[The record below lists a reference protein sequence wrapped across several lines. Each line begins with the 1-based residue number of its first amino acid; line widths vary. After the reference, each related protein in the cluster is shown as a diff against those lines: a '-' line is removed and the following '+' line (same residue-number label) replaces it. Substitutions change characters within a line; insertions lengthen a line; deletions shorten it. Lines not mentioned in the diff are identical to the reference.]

1 MTLTRSQIHE
11 RLGSLSG
18 EIKAAREMKRE
29 TEQALTDADKA
40 VTLARQADEKSQAHI
55 ERLEAEARDLGHQY
69 TESIAQLIAAPV
81 ADETAPNVTVE
92 GLGGIDGAL
101 HLENHGHGLRIEGA
115 DFAFDTPERHAAA
128 FGNNH
133 YTNGIADAFDRA
145 TEPHD

>member
-1 MTLTRSQIHE
+1 MLTRFQIHE

-81 ADETAPNVTVE
+81 ADETAPNVPVE
-92 GLGGIDGAL
+92 FAPDYKGT
-101 HLENHGHGLRIEGA
+101 IEGA
-115 DFAFDTPERHAAA
+115 DFAFDTPERHQAE
-128 FGNNH
+128 FGSNH
-133 YTNGIADAFDRA
+133 YTNGISDAFERA
-145 TEPHD
+145 TNP

>member
-92 GLGGIDGAL
+92 GIGGFD
-101 HLENHGHGLRIEGA
+101 LRAAFIEGA
-115 DFAFDTPERHAAA
+115 DFAFDTPERHADA

-133 YTNGIADAFDRA
+133 YTNGIADAFDKA
-145 TEPHD
+145 TNP

>member
-40 VTLARQADEKSQAHI
+40 VTLARQADEKAQAHI
-55 ERLEAEARDLGHQY
+55 DRLEAEAKDLGQQY
-69 TESIAQLIAAPV
+69 MSAVDQLIAAPV
-81 ADETAPNVTVE
+81 ADETAPNVPVE
-92 GLGGIDGAL
+92 FAPDYKGM
-101 HLENHGHGLRIEGA
+101 IEGT
-115 DFAFDTPERHAAA
+115 DFAFDTPERHEEE

-133 YTNGIADAFDRA
+133 YTNGISDAFERA
-145 TEPHD
+145 TNP